1 MGKKN
6 RGKDSS
12 KKLIE
17 QNLFLNFEINQKYNL
32 SEAHKSF
39 VECGLNPDSKII
51 FCDGLAG
58 TSKTYLSV
66 YCALELLK
74 RREVEKIVYIRSLTE
89 SGKRLLGSLPGE
101 VDDKFKPWSIPL
113 LEKCDELI
121 NISVTNALLQQ
132 HVIKSTPINYLRG
145 VTFND
150 AAVIVDEFQN
160 LVKEEAVTVLSRFGK
175 KCKMFVVGD
184 SMQSDIAEKSGI
196 KKILQAFDTEESK
209 QHGIHCFHFGENE
222 ITRSKMLKYIV
233 KVLQT
238 VPSELPPIKNKK

>member
-6 RGKDSS
+6 RGKESS
-12 KKLIE
+12 KKLVE
-17 QNLFLNFEINQKYNL
+17 QNLFLNFEINQRFNL
-32 SEAHKSF
+32 SEVHKSF
-39 VECGLNPDSKII
+39 VECGLNPESRIL
-51 FCDGLAG
+51 FCDGVAG
-58 TSKTYLSV
+58 TSKSYLSV

-121 NISVTNALLQQ
+121 NISVTNALLHQ

-150 AAVIVDEFQN
+150 TAVI
-160 LVKEEAVTVLSRFGK
+160 S
-175 KCKMFVVGD
+175 
-184 SMQSDIAEKSGI
+184 
-196 KKILQAFDTEESK
+196 
-209 QHGIHCFHFGENE
+209 
-222 ITRSKMLKYIV
+222 
-233 KVLQT
+233 
-238 VPSELPPIKNKK
+238 